1 MVRAAGRHRAERH
14 DATAVVR
21 PLCSSARHCYTRTMP
36 RLRLCLVCLVPLVLA
51 ACDLPTPMA
60 PAEPIGEVPRWGEG
74 FTVPRAAPASALGAG
89 DGATTAPVGGMAKPG
104 DTGDWSG
111 GDANLGKG
119 VYVALCAR
127 CHGNL
132 GEGGALPDGK
142 PVSALADAAW
152 QAKVS
157 DKEIART
164 IVLGKDAMPSFMGE
178 LDRAKLSGV
187 VAYIRTLKK

>member
-1 MVRAAGRHRAERH
+1 
-14 DATAVVR
+14 
-21 PLCSSARHCYTRTMP
+21 MP
-36 RLRLCLVCLVPLVLA
+36 RVCPRLLALALLALA

-60 PAEPIGEVPRWGEG
+60 PAEPIGELPRWGEG
-74 FTVPRAAPASALGAG
+74 FTVPRAAPASALGG
-89 DGATTAPVGGMAKPG
+89 GGGGTAPTSGMAKPG

-142 PVSALADAAW
+142 PVSALADPAW

-178 LDRAKLSGV
+178 LDRPKLAGV
-187 VAYIRTLKK
+187 VAYIRTLKQ

>member
-1 MVRAAGRHRAERH
+1 
-14 DATAVVR
+14 
-21 PLCSSARHCYTRTMP
+21 MP
-36 RLRLCLVCLVPLVLA
+36 RLRPVPAALALLVLA
-51 ACDLPTPMA
+51 ACELPTPMA
-60 PAEPIGEVPRWGEG
+60 PAEPIGELPRWGEG
-74 FTVPRAAPASALGAG
+74 FTVPRAAPASALGGGGGGTA
-89 DGATTAPVGGMAKPG
+89 DGGGMAKPG
-104 DTGDWSG
+104 DTGDWGG
-111 GDANLGKG
+111 GDATLGKG

-127 CHGNL
+127 CHGDV

-142 PVSALADAAW
+142 PVSSLADAAW

-157 DKEIART
+157 DKEIARS